1 VELKTL
7 KNKFFNIFKPGKHI
21 DAAGQEVSFSEDDL
35 KDIAASYNS
44 EVHEAPICC
53 GHPKHDK
60 PAFGWIKQ
68 LCYDAGSKML
78 RAMPAQVNPEFAE
91 MVNSGAFKKISP
103 AFYSPSSPAN
113 PNPGHFTLR
122 HIAFL
127 GAQPPAVKGLGSVSF
142 AESDNADVSFEL
154 DFAETE
160 LAYNDKGI
168 ARLFRNLKNFLIG
181 KYSQEEADNII
192 PEYAIEEISSG
203 AERSLNKAVEAKTE
217 FSEPETEP
225 KTPAEPEENAKNQLA
240 DAVQAKEAENARLKA
255 ELLKAK
261 ADKQAAENRA
271 FCENQVKAG
280 RLLPAMQDSVLAF
293 MDDLSELELEFAEEN
308 STLTAFKAL
317 ISQLPPSVNFS
328 EVTPPE
334 DDDAAPQ
341 TAADIAAKAAEYQNK
356 QAESGKD
363 IRFCEAVRAVCK

>member
-1 VELKTL
+1 M
-7 KNKFFNIFKPGKHI
+7 KNKFFNIFKPGTHI
-21 DAAGQEVSFSEDDL
+21 DAAGQEISFSEDDL

-142 AESDNADVSFEL
+142 AENDTAADVEVEL
-154 DFAETE
+154 EFAEID
-160 LAYNDKGI
+160 LAFNDKRI

-181 KYSQEEADNII
+181 KYSQDEADSII
-192 PEYAIEEISSG
+192 PEYEIEGLSSNAETAI
-203 AERSLNKAVEAKTE
+203 AEDRTKHKVS
-217 FSEPETEP
+217 FSEGEPETEP
-225 KTPAEPEENAKNQLA
+225 KTPAEPVETAKNQLA
-240 DAVQAKEAENARLKA
+240 EAVRAKEAENARLKA

-293 MDDLSELELEFAEEN
+293 MDDLSELELEFSEEN
-308 STLTAFKAL
+308 STLTRFKAL
-317 ISQLPPSVNFS
+317 ISQLPLTVNFS

-334 DDDAAPQ
+334 DGDAAPQ
-341 TAADIAAKAAEYQNK
+341 TAAGIAAKAAEYQAK

>member
-1 VELKTL
+1 MELKTL

-203 AERSLNKAVEAKTE
+203 AERSLNKAAEAKTE

-225 KTPAEPEENAKNQLA
+225 KTPAEPVEAAQNQLA

-271 FCENQVKAG
+271 FCENQIKAG

-334 DDDAAPQ
+334 DGDAAPQ
-341 TAADIAAKAAEYQNK
+341 TAAGIAAKAAEYQAK

>member
-1 VELKTL
+1 M
-7 KNKFFNIFKPGKHI
+7 KNKFFNIFKPGTHI

-103 AFYSPSSPAN
+103 AFYAPNSPAN

-142 AESDNADVSFEL
+142 AESDSADVSFEL
-154 DFAETE
+154 NFAETE

-192 PEYAIEEISSG
+192 PEYAIEEISTG
-203 AERSLNKAVEAKTE
+203 AERSLNKAAEAQTE

-225 KTPAEPEENAKNQLA
+225 KTPAE
-240 DAVQAKEAENARLKA
+240 AVQAKEAENARLKA

-293 MDDLSELELEFAEEN
+293 MDDLSELELEFSEEN
-308 STLTAFKAL
+308 STLTRFKAL

-334 DDDAAPQ
+334 DGDAAPQ
-341 TAADIAAKAAEYQNK
+341 TAAGIAAKAAEYQAK

>member
-1 VELKTL
+1 MKY
-7 KNKFFNIFKPGKHI
+7 KFFNIFKPGKHI

-103 AFYSPSSPAN
+103 AFYSPNSPTN

-142 AESDNADVSFEL
+142 AENDTTADIEVEV

-192 PEYAIEEISSG
+192 PEYAIEEISTG
-203 AERSLNKAVEAKTE
+203 AERSLNKAAEAQTE

-225 KTPAEPEENAKNQLA
+225 KTPAEPEAPAKNQLA
-240 DAVQAKEAENARLKA
+240 DAVQAKEAENTRLKA

-293 MDDLSELELEFAEEN
+293 MDDLSQLELEFAEEN
-308 STLTAFKAL
+308 STLTRFKAL

-334 DDDAAPQ
+334 DGDAAPQ
-341 TAADIAAKAAEYQNK
+341 TAAGIAAKAAEYQAK